1 LEPTTDILQVQGL
14 SVSYGRIEAV
24 RDVSLEVHRGEIVTL
39 LGANGSGKS
48 SLLKAILGIHPPAKG
63 RVIFDGK
70 DITHK
75 PTQSIIPLGIT
86 YIPEGGG
93 ILPLMSIR
101 ENLTLGSLHNK
112 GDVEGTLRSVYE
124 RFPMLKGREKELAGN
139 LSGGQRQILAIAR
152 ALCSAPKL
160 LMMDE
165 PSIGLAP
172 LVVAEVFRTIEA
184 LRDAGYTIIVSEQN
198 ARRALRSADRGYVFE
213 VGRLVL
219 TGSATELSEN
229 AEVQRAY
236 LGKG

>member
-1 LEPTTDILQVQGL
+1 LEPKTEILRVEGL
-14 SVSYGRIEAV
+14 SVSYGRIQAL
-24 RDVSLEVHRGEIVTL
+24 RDVSLAVQAGEIVAL

-48 SLLKAILGIHPPAKG
+48 SLLKAILGINPPSKG
-63 RVIFDGK
+63 RVVFDGR
-70 DITHK
+70 DITRK

-93 ILPLMSIR
+93 ILPLLSIR

-112 GDVEGTLRSVYE
+112 GNVEETMESVFQ
-124 RFPMLKGREKELAGN
+124 RFPLLKQREKELAGN
-139 LSGGQRQILAIAR
+139 LSGGQRQMLAIAR
-152 ALCSAPKL
+152 ALCGAPRL

-172 LVVAEVFRTIEA
+172 LVVAEVFRTIET
-184 LRDAGYTIIVSEQN
+184 LREAGYTILVSEQN

-219 TGSATELSEN
+219 SGSAAELSEN
-229 AEVQRAY
+229 PEVQRAY

>member
-1 LEPTTDILQVQGL
+1 M
-14 SVSYGRIEAV
+14 SYGRIEAV

-48 SLLKAILGIHPPAKG
+48 SLLKAILGIHPSTKG

-70 DITHK
+70 DITRK
-75 PTQSIIPLGIT
+75 STQSIIPLGIT

-93 ILPLMSIR
+93 ILPLMSIK

-112 GDVEGTLRSVYE
+112 GDVDATLASVYD

-184 LRDAGYTIIVSEQN
+184 LREAGYTILVSEQN

-219 TGSATELSEN
+219 SGTATELSEDV
-229 AEVQRAY
+229 EVQRAY